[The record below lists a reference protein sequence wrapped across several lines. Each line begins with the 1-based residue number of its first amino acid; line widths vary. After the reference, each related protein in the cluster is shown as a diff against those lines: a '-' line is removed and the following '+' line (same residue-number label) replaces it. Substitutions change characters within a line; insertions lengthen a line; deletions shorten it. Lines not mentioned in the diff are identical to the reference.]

1 MNEHTSDLEQTPAPE
16 TPESKLR
23 PSPDQDSGQRPPPDH
38 ARRGRSIGWLLGL
51 GVLVVLLGSLA
62 LGVSRHYA
70 QHRQVVATTEQRIN
84 FVPSVRVGE
93 VRRRDSGMLV
103 TLPGTTQAFEAASIF
118 ARASGYIEKRYADI
132 GDHVKVG
139 QLLAVITAPEL
150 DHQIAQAEANLL
162 QAEATKRQNEAN
174 RELARVTT
182 LRTARLTTQGWVTKE
197 QGDTDR
203 LTYEAQQQ
211 ATEASTANIAAMQ
224 AQLMVLRQQK
234 AYQQVVAPFDG
245 VVTQRNIDVGSLV
258 TADASSGTSMFAM
271 TQSDVI
277 RVWAYVPQDAAFGVN
292 PGVDASIR
300 VPEMPG
306 RAFAGKVTRI
316 ANALQPDTRT
326 LLTEIDVPN
335 PDGALSPGVYCTV
348 ALQIPRKTP
357 ALIIPASAIIFDR
370 NGLQVA
376 VVENGVAHIKKITVV
391 RDFGTEVE
399 ADKGVEDGDKVILNP
414 PVDLVDGSKVQISV
428 DRAASAP

>member
-1 MNEHTSDLEQTPAPE
+1 
-16 TPESKLR
+16 
-23 PSPDQDSGQRPPPDH
+23 
-38 ARRGRSIGWLLGL
+38 
-51 GVLVVLLGSLA
+51 
-62 LGVSRHYA
+62 
-70 QHRQVVATTEQRIN
+70 
-84 FVPSVRVGE
+84 
-93 VRRRDSGMLV
+93 
-103 TLPGTTQAFEAASIF
+103 
-118 ARASGYIEKRYADI
+118 
-132 GDHVKVG
+132 
-139 QLLAVITAPEL
+139 
-150 DHQIAQAEANLL
+150 
-162 QAEATKRQNEAN
+162 
-174 RELARVTT
+174 
-182 LRTARLTTQGWVTKE
+182 
-197 QGDTDR
+197 
-203 LTYEAQQQ
+203 
-211 ATEASTANIAAMQ
+211 
-224 AQLMVLRQQK
+224 
-234 AYQQVVAPFDG
+234 
-245 VVTQRNIDVGSLV
+245 
-258 TADASSGTSMFAM
+258 
-271 TQSDVI
+271 
-277 RVWAYVPQDAAFGVN
+277 
-292 PGVDASIR
+292 
-300 VPEMPG
+300 MPG

>member
-1 MNEHTSDLEQTPAPE
+1 
-16 TPESKLR
+16 
-23 PSPDQDSGQRPPPDH
+23 
-38 ARRGRSIGWLLGL
+38 
-51 GVLVVLLGSLA
+51 VLLGSLA

>member
-1 MNEHTSDLEQTPAPE
+1 
-16 TPESKLR
+16 
-23 PSPDQDSGQRPPPDH
+23 
-38 ARRGRSIGWLLGL
+38 
-51 GVLVVLLGSLA
+51 
-62 LGVSRHYA
+62 
-70 QHRQVVATTEQRIN
+70 
-84 FVPSVRVGE
+84 
-93 VRRRDSGMLV
+93 
-103 TLPGTTQAFEAASIF
+103 
-118 ARASGYIEKRYADI
+118 
-132 GDHVKVG
+132 
-139 QLLAVITAPEL
+139 
-150 DHQIAQAEANLL
+150 QAEANLL

-245 VVTQRNIDVGSLV
+245 IVTQRNIDVGSLV

-300 VPEMPG
+300 V
-306 RAFAGKVTRI
+306 
-316 ANALQPDTRT
+316 
-326 LLTEIDVPN
+326 
-335 PDGALSPGVYCTV
+335 
-348 ALQIPRKTP
+348 
-357 ALIIPASAIIFDR
+357 
-370 NGLQVA
+370 
-376 VVENGVAHIKKITVV
+376 
-391 RDFGTEVE
+391 
-399 ADKGVEDGDKVILNP
+399 
-414 PVDLVDGSKVQISV
+414 
-428 DRAASAP
+428 